1 MQAYLTDLKEQEED
15 KCLLQ
20 VLPAQNEISG
30 QMGEYVSHSFCLVT
44 MYAWTLSC
52 ISFLLVLLV
61 QVLPGDFIRL
71 ECVAH
76 KGTFILCA
84 QTPDTSRYVLAAFP
98 ELLRW
103 SCLSY
108 LPVIMYFECLINQ
121 DYFYNS
127 GSYISTSTLFTIHFI
142 LLTHAHLYTN
152 NKITLCKCEN
162 SIEWVHKVGVQ
173 MNPPL
178 TELL

>member
-1 MQAYLTDLKEQEED
+1 MASRKFLSFDSMKDGENVHSMVRNMHYLSWILTSSWKILLHALFLQAYLTDLKDQEED

-30 QMGEYVSHSFCLVT
+30 QMGEYVSHSFYQVT

-71 ECVAH
+71 ECVTH

-84 QTPDTSRYVLAAFP
+84 QSPDTSRYVLAAFP

-103 SCLSY
+103 SCLS
-108 LPVIMYFECLINQ
+108 
-121 DYFYNS
+121 
-127 GSYISTSTLFTIHFI
+127 
-142 LLTHAHLYTN
+142 
-152 NKITLCKCEN
+152 
-162 SIEWVHKVGVQ
+162 
-173 MNPPL
+173 
-178 TELL
+178 